1 MDAGSDIPARAR
13 RCRRIP
19 ACAMS
24 APSSRLR
31 RAIAFAAGR
40 RSAPDKS
47 ELGPAR
53 RKAIDL
59 GTPSFRR
66 VGVVAPRSV
75 FRAFGGAIKARLD
88 WADIVPRWPARP
100 PGPRARPARACRLP
114 TALPNPCYAPLDAPY
129 HPPQPRPARRRALRA
144 ARRDVSGRRGHP
156 LSRTGAARSRG
167 GMAAA
172 CHPRRSLGAARLRHF
187 CLHREDLRYVR
198 GQMRSL
204 VPRGL
209 AGAGDRLLVPPRVL
223 GTRIRDGSRERVS
236 AVRVRS
242 VAGAH
247 SDQFGASGQ
256 PPLAA
261 CGRTGRREGRAG
273 NGFARASGASFSVAA
288 PLTFPVVAPEEFG

>member
-24 APSSRLR
+24 ALSSRLR
-31 RAIAFAAGR
+31 RALAFAAGR

-88 WADIVPRWPARP
+88 WADIVPRWPAAWPARP
-100 PGPRARPARACRLP
+100 PGPRARPARAPAPPAPAGGPPGPRIHATHPSMLHTTRLN
-114 TALPNPCYAPLDAPY
+114 LV
-129 HPPQPRPARRRALRA
+129 PARRRALRA

-167 GMAAA
+167 GLAAA
-172 CHPRRSLGAARLRHF
+172 RHPRRSFGRCAATALLSASRRPP
-187 CLHREDLRYVR
+187 VR
-198 GQMRSL
+198 SWADAVPGSPRVGRRWRSAT
-204 VPRGL
+204 RS
-209 AGAGDRLLVPPRVL
+209 AASAGDADSRRKPRARER
-223 GTRIRDGSRERVS
+223 GTRTK
-236 AVRVRS
+236 
-242 VAGAH
+242 
-247 SDQFGASGQ
+247 
-256 PPLAA
+256 
-261 CGRTGRREGRAG
+261 CCRR
-273 NGFARASGASFSVAA
+273 
-288 PLTFPVVAPEEFG
+288 PQ

>member
-1 MDAGSDIPARAR
+1 
-13 RCRRIP
+13 
-19 ACAMS
+19 MS
-24 APSSRLR
+24 ALSSRLR
-31 RAIAFAAGR
+31 RALAFAAGR

-100 PGPRARPARACRLP
+100 PGLRACPARACRRP
-114 TALPNPCYAPLDAPY
+114 TAPPNPCYAPLDAPY

-167 GMAAA
+167 GLAAA
-172 CHPRRSLGAARLRHF
+172 RHPRRSFGRCAATALLSASRRPP
-187 CLHREDLRYVR
+187 VR
-198 GQMRSL
+198 SWADAVPGSPRVGRRWRSAT
-204 VPRGL
+204 RS
-209 AGAGDRLLVPPRVL
+209 AASAGDADSRRKPRARER
-223 GTRIRDGSRERVS
+223 GTRTK
-236 AVRVRS
+236 
-242 VAGAH
+242 
-247 SDQFGASGQ
+247 
-256 PPLAA
+256 
-261 CGRTGRREGRAG
+261 CCRR
-273 NGFARASGASFSVAA
+273 
-288 PLTFPVVAPEEFG
+288 PQ